1 MDDKGKII
9 WRLLFGVVM
18 AALLIGV
25 LLTYTY
31 TQKQFA
37 EEKEAQNLAD
47 DLSKTAFSTIN
58 RQERSMTLPTE
69 IGDSFYRLE
78 VDEDQNEFQ
87 IEISKDG
94 EENKTFRSTAGI
106 NLENKGQ
113 VPDPGEEIYFR
124 GDGEKVFFS
133 EDPIETL
140 PSDGD
145 GDGIGYNCPE
155 NFYEKN
161 KNEPENS
168 TGLIYAYFYARDQIG
183 ADVDVE
189 KYKWE
194 NPNRLLVKVSGE
206 TYRIEWNEF
215 NEGEFSVKESR
226 NITKLENP
234 PENGFKEPG
243 YSIKEAY
250 EGGCLYPPEEVK
262 SNIMRRT
269 WEDNDGNIAELS
281 NIQFKEDITATI
293 IDPDVS
299 TFSTWRL
306 EFEGYTFYHGTMPW
320 KPDDSEPGFAFY
332 SIDDLEVV

>member
-31 TQKQFA
+31 TQRQFA

-47 DLSKTAFSTIN
+47 DLSKTAFSAID

-69 IGDSFYRLE
+69 IGDSSYRLK

-87 IEISKDG
+87 IEISKEG

-145 GDGIGYNCPE
+145 VNGIEYNCPE
-155 NFYEKN
+155 KFYEKN

-189 KYKWE
+189 EYKWE
-194 NPNRLLVKVSGE
+194 SSDKLLVKISGE
-206 TYRIEWNEF
+206 TYRIEWNDLPAD
-215 NEGEFSVKESR
+215 EFSGKKVT
-226 NITKLENP
+226 NITEPENP

-250 EGGCLYPPEEVK
+250 EGGCLYSPEEAK

-269 WEDNDGNIAELS
+269 WEDYDGNIAELS
-281 NIQFKEDITATI
+281 NIQFEEDITATI
-293 IDPDVS
+293 IETDVS

-306 EFEGYTFYHGTMPW
+306 EFEDYTFYHGTMPW
-320 KPDDSEPGFAFY
+320 KPEDNDPGFAFY
-332 SIDDLEVV
+332 SIDHLEVV